1 MNALVRPAMIH
12 DAETGT
18 TTKKEET
25 RLDVDEMKLCD
36 RCDERDEKSIRKSS
50 RN

>member
-1 MNALVRPAMIH
+1 MIY
-12 DAETGT
+12 DADTGT

-25 RLDVDEMKLCD
+25 RMDADETKLCG
-36 RCDERDEKSIRKSS
+36 RCDVRGEKSKRKSS

>member
-1 MNALVRPAMIH
+1 MNAVVRRAMVY
-12 DAETGT
+12 DADTGT

-36 RCDERDEKSIRKSS
+36 RCDERDEK
-50 RN
+50 